1 MGKCKYKIGTL
12 KCYITWDKIAVEWI
26 PKCESAEKK
35 LKRKKNGNMI
45 TSGVNVGS
53 YFCKQRKEF
62 LTLITCI
69 ITYDLLCIGRQK
81 ENYYVSV
88 GEMKLSGER
97 KKNV

>member
-1 MGKCKYKIGTL
+1 MDKCKYKVGTL
-12 KCYITWDKIAVEWI
+12 KCYITRDKIDVERI

-35 LKRKKNGNMI
+35 LKRKKEREYDNL
-45 TSGVNVGS
+45 GVNVGFC
-53 YFCKQRKEF
+53 FCKQRKEF

>member
-1 MGKCKYKIGTL
+1 MNLL
-12 KCYITWDKIAVEWI
+12 K
-26 PKCESAEKK
+26 KK
-35 LKRKKNGNMI
+35 VKKKKEREYDNL
-45 TSGVNVGS
+45 GVNVGS

-81 ENYYVSV
+81 ENYYVFV